1 MMNNVKRMC
10 VNEKKFVC
18 AFLEYCYCK
27 KKCLLCLCVCKQS
40 EGMERKHF
48 GFLDTVARVKLR
60 VELDELS

>member
-27 KKCLLCLCVCKQS
+27 KNVYCVC
-40 EGMERKHF
+40 
-48 GFLDTVARVKLR
+48 VCVNRVRGWNENTLNF
-60 VELDELS
+60 